1 VSTDASPRVCYPK
14 CVVRMLWWF
23 LILGISLVLVVS
35 VAISLYVRVRNQMKA
50 SAALKAEPDGRNTSE
65 NSPPE
70 A

>member
-1 VSTDASPRVCYPK
+1 M
-14 CVVRMLWWF
+14 RMLWWF

-50 SAALKAEPDGRNTSE
+50 SAALKAESGGRNNSE
-65 NSPPE
+65 NSSPE